1 MFPQQ
6 QHYAGHVI
14 RREIMNAS
22 ETIQAAVP
30 ASPLNKL
37 LSQQWSQVEGEAAE
51 MPLVPH
57 LIVQES
63 GGSRSRKES
72 KGRCGRDGQVGLL
85 WYLGANLFVVSFHV
99 FDLVAGEALNVHI
112 SGFVCVCL
120 FCFKSLGKAII

>member
-1 MFPQQ
+1 
-6 QHYAGHVI
+6 
-14 RREIMNAS
+14 
-22 ETIQAAVP
+22 
-30 ASPLNKL
+30 
-37 LSQQWSQVEGEAAE
+37 
-51 MPLVPH
+51 MPLVPC

-63 GGSRSRKES
+63 GGSRSRKET

-85 WYLGANLFVVSFHV
+85 RYLRAKLFVVSFHV